1 MVTFSVIALFAALR
15 LFLMLA
21 GSTSLTGAV
30 PVTAPLN
37 STSPSNF
44 TGPSTAATSSSY
56 WLANIKR
63 QGTVAFGNSAFKI
76 YRNVQDYGAKGML
89 WVCIVLEFTVKLD
102 ILQATV
108 LQTTPQLSMRLSPM
122 AVDAAKAVILQQSHQ
137 R

>member
-1 MVTFSVIALFAALR
+1 
-15 LFLMLA
+15 MLA

-37 STSPSNF
+37 STSPSNL
-44 TGPSTAATSSSY
+44 THPSTTATSSSY

-89 WVCIVLEFTVKLD
+89 YVCVVLGLLMKLD
-102 ILQATV
+102 MLQATE
-108 LQTTPQLSMRLSPM
+108 LQTTLQQSIRLSQT
-122 AVDAAKAVILQQSHQ
+122 AVDAAKVVTRQLLHQ
-137 R
+137 RLYIFHLAPTS